1 MWFNII
7 KEDSLDKVTSE
18 LMDRALPIIQYN
30 LIKNGILPNEQNIES
45 EFIRWVQEDILSDIK
60 TWQDALKK
68 PMAV

>member
-7 KEDSLDKVTSE
+7 KEDSLDKVTNE
-18 LMDRALPIIQYN
+18 LKERVMPLLINN
-30 LIKNGILPNEQNIES
+30 LIKNGILPNEQNIKS

-60 TWQDALKK
+60 TWQDALKE